1 MLYDKDY
8 NMPSPNM
15 PFQHKTCFKLKA
27 IKKTANMERGLCRP
41 PVCLKAR
48 NKFLFVKVYP
58 LLLPVPGSKS
68 NHTGDKRRHW
78 DGPAQINLTK
88 IILFFPLVYPVYLP
102 SLNLTPLE
110 AQIPFS
116 SSHHVSPSL
125 LSFVKMI
132 QNPLD
137 LTASLSLPSFLF
149 QKSLLYM

>member
-1 MLYDKDY
+1 
-8 NMPSPNM
+8 
-15 PFQHKTCFKLKA
+15 
-27 IKKTANMERGLCRP
+27 MERGLCPP

-58 LLLPVPGSKS
+58 FTIIIPKAIII
-68 NHTGDKRRHW
+68 TGDERRHW

-102 SLNLTPLE
+102 SLNLTLLE

-132 QNPLD
+132 
-137 LTASLSLPSFLF
+137 
-149 QKSLLYM
+149 